1 MGDWTG
7 QNWTKRDG
15 RNNQEEEQEKK
26 VMYKTAAELAVKKKN
41 DMVYC
46 GGGAFAAAQIKGK
59 LIEFYDRSWQ
69 LQLICIFGGS
79 GR

>member
-1 MGDWTG
+1 MSNSNKKSWKDS
-7 QNWTKRDG
+7 NG
-15 RNNQEEEQEKK
+15 RAFTCIILNFNLKSNYENVNN
-26 VMYKTAAELAVKKKN
+26 
-41 DMVYC
+41 MVY
-46 GGGAFAAAQIKGK
+46 GGGEAFAAAQIKGK